1 VNIPQRIIEVAGAPA
16 SYREAGA
23 GPVAIIA
30 AGLGLSSRFYEASYA
45 AFAAVGIRLVVPDL
59 PGWGR
64 TPGPLTGIGAEES
77 AAFLHAF
84 AAALEIRRAVWIGH
98 SLGAQAVAEL
108 AARHPSRAAGLVLV
122 GPTGAPGRR
131 VLRQFRGLAVEGTRT
146 SLNVLR
152 GVARDYVRTPPT
164 RYFGTWL
171 RHAQHELLPLL
182 PRVQCPAL
190 VVAGDADPICTPAFI
205 ELLRHRM
212 PDAGVEWVRGGTHG
226 LPRSHAPEFNRLCTA
241 FVREL
246 LGPE

>member
-1 VNIPQRIIEVAGAPA
+1 MVEVAGEPA

-30 AGLGLSSRFYEASYA
+30 AGLGLSSRFYDASYP
-45 AFAAVGIRLVVPDL
+45 AFAAAGVRLIVPDL

-84 AAALEIRRAVWIGH
+84 ADAIGIRRATWIGH

-108 AARHPSRAAGLVLV
+108 AARHPARAAGLVLV

-131 VLRQFRGLAVEGTRT
+131 VLLRQFRGLAVEAMRT
-146 SLNVLR
+146 SLHVMR
-152 GVARDYVRTPPT
+152 GVARDYVRTPPA
-164 RYFGTWL
+164 RYLGTWL
-171 RHAQHELLPLL
+171 RHSRHELLPLL

-190 VVAGDADPICTPAFI
+190 LLAGDADPICRPDFI

-212 PDAGVEWVRGGTHG
+212 PDAGAAWVRGGTHG
-226 LPRSHAPEFNRLCTA
+226 LPRSHAREFNRLCTA
-241 FVREL
+241 FVHSL
-246 LGPE
+246 ASPG